1 MGKKN
6 YENYRY
12 VSKDV
17 IRNFLNGDEKALD
30 VVMKRYSSYTYGKF
44 SFLAPAYKLDPDD
57 LDIEDLNNEAW
68 ARCHAVVMDDFKF
81 KRKNKVT

>member
-12 VSKDV
+12 VSKDI

-30 VVMKRYSSYTYGKF
+30 NVMKRYSSYSQGKF
-44 SFLAPAYKLDPDD
+44 RALAPVYKLDPDA
-57 LDIEDLNNEAW
+57 LDIEDLDNEAW
-68 ARCHAVVMDDFKF
+68 AQCYAVVMDDFKF
-81 KRKNKVT
+81 KRKNK